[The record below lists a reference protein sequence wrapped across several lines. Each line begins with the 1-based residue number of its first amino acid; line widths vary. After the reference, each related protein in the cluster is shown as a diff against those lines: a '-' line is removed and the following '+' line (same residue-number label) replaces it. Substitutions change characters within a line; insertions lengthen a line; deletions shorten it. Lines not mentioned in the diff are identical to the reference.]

1 MGIQKGEY
9 ISDWEGRN
17 LERLDREKILIR
29 TWVVEMLYGHTD

>member
-17 LERLDREKILIR
+17 LERLDRENFDQNL
-29 TWVVEMLYGHTD
+29 GG